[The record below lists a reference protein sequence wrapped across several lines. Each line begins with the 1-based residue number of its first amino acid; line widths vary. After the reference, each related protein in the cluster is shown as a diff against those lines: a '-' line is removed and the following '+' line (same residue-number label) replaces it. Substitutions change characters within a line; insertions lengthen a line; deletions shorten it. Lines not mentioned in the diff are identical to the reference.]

1 MTKAPLFWLKIK
13 FFRVEFVVK
22 CYKNMLFTIKYLEAI
37 TIKISKA
44 ISNQNIFFTISG
56 RLDTLTT
63 PQLEDEIKN
72 TSFENT
78 ENVILNMSELEYIS
92 SLGLRVILSL
102 YKLLKK
108 QNSELKIINVSNSIM
123 ELFSMAGLANYINIE
138 TS

>member
-1 MTKAPLFWLKIK
+1 
-13 FFRVEFVVK
+13 
-22 CYKNMLFTIKYLEAI
+22 MLFTIKYLEAI

-78 ENVILNMSELEYIS
+78 ENVILNMCELEYIS

-123 ELFSMAGLANYINIE
+123 ELFSMTGLADYINIE

>member
-1 MTKAPLFWLKIK
+1 MK
-13 FFRVEFVVK
+13 FVDEFVVK

-92 SLGLRVILSL
+92 SSGLRVILSL

-123 ELFSMAGLANYINIE
+123 ELFSMTGLADYINIE